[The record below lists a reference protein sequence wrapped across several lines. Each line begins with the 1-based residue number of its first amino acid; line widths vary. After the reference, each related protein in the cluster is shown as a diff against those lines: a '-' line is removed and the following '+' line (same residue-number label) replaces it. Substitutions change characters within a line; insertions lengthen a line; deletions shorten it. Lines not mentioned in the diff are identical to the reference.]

1 MRQTY
6 FSNRPFNLYFRTLEA
21 EGYSSY
27 TIFVLVDWCLYSA
40 HQTETE
46 HAIVSHG
53 TVVAADQTFCDV
65 ELNKLS

>member
-6 FSNRPFNLYFRTLEA
+6 FSNGPFNLYFRTLKA
-21 EGYSSY
+21 EEYSSY
-27 TIFVLVDWCLYSA
+27 TISVLVDRCLYIV

-46 HAIVSHG
+46 HAIVSRG
-53 TVVAADQTFCDV
+53 TAVAAKQTFCEV